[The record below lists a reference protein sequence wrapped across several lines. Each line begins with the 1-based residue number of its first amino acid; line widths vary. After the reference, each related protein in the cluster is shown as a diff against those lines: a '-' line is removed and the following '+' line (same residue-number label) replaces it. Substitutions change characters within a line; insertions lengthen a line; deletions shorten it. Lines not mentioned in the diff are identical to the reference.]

1 MNHYDTVFFDLD
13 GTLTDPGEGITNS
26 VAYAL
31 EKFGIEVADR
41 SELYEFIGPP
51 LIPTFMKR
59 YGFSLEEARRGVE
72 LYREYFTD
80 RGMFENRVYDGVK
93 EMLRTLSEQGL
104 KLAVATSKPEVFAI
118 KIAERFGLAEYF
130 DLIAGA
136 TLDESR
142 TAKDQ
147 VIAYALEKI
156 GKPDGKGVIMVGD
169 REYDVKGAA
178 KFDIPTI
185 GVLYG
190 YGSAEELTTAGAA
203 ALAKT
208 PDEVTAKI
216 KELSDK

>member
-13 GTLTDPGEGITNS
+13 GTLTDPGVGITNS

-31 EKFGIEVADR
+31 EKFGIEVADL
-41 SELYEFIGPP
+41 SELYEFIGSP

-93 EMLRTLSEQGL
+93 EMLRKLSEQGL

-156 GKPDGKGVIMVGD
+156 EKPDGKGVIMVGD
-169 REYDVKGAA
+169 REYDVKGAV
-178 KFDIPTI
+178 KFDIPTV

-190 YGSAEELTTAGAA
+190 YGSAEELTAAGAA